1 MSGNATAVHGIYH
14 DRRNAEDAISWMC
27 SDGFHL
33 SDISVLCR
41 GESSDKAVRQD
52 IEAKFASSDAVPGSP
67 LSGSTGMGI
76 GPFLC
81 VGPIAKG
88 DILISVDCSD
98 LKAMTCAKDILRLT
112 GAEGVTTTGRYAGA
126 A

>member
-1 MSGNATAVHGIYH
+1 MSGNTTAVHGIYH
-14 DRRNAEDAISWMC
+14 DRRNVEDAISWMC
-27 SDGFHL
+27 SDGFQL

-41 GESSDKAVRQD
+41 GESVDKAIRQD
-52 IEAKFASSDAVPGSP
+52 IEAKLAASDAVPP
-67 LSGSTGMGI
+67 LSGPTGMGV

-88 DILISVDCSD
+88 DILVSVDCRD
-98 LKAMTCAKDILRLT
+98 PQAIACAKDILRLT
-112 GAEGVTTTGRYAGA
+112 GAESVTTTGTIAGA